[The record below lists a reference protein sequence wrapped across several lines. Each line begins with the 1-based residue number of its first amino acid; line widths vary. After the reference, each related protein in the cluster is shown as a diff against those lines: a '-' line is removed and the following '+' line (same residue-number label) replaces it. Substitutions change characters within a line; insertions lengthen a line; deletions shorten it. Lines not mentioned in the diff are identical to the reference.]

1 MNPPVHPLTPHPGPR
16 LRWGLHQAGD
26 PPAARIERRWRAPV
40 VLALVGT
47 IPAFYA
53 EMLDATPPLPAALAY
68 VLAALTVALALG
80 HTALRSTRPLRHAG
94 LNPLDIVLTLG
105 LLAAAVLPPS
115 MQSPGSLVVR
125 VLVSTLSL
133 VRMLWA
139 MQFLVSRGGLVYM
152 MLLSFGL
159 LGLCGAG
166 FWWLEPSV
174 HSFGDCLWLAFTTAA
189 TVGYGDLVPTVAA
202 SRIFAIFVVLLGFGM
217 VTMVTAA
224 IAATWIETEERRIER
239 QILHDLR
246 KQIDSLRAEIVALR
260 NESRSAARLAAE
272 EREARSKRQPM

>member
-1 MNPPVHPLTPHPGPR
+1 MNPPAHHPELR
-16 LRWGLHQAGD
+16 LRWGLHQAAD
-26 PPAARIERRWRAPV
+26 ITAARIERRWRAPV

-53 EMLDATPPLPAALAY
+53 EMLDAAPPLPAALAY
-68 VLAALTVALALG
+68 VLAAFIVALALG
-80 HTALRSTRPLRHAG
+80 HTALRSARPLRHLG
-94 LNPLDIVLTLG
+94 LNPLDILLTLG

-115 MQSPGSLVVR
+115 VQSPDSLVVR
-125 VLVSTLSL
+125 LLVSTLSL

-139 MQFLVSRGGLVYM
+139 MQFLVSRSGLVYM
-152 MLLSFGL
+152 LLLSFSL

-174 HSFGDCLWLAFTTAA
+174 HSFGDGLWLAFTTAA
-189 TVGYGDLVPTVAA
+189 TVGYGDLVPTVPA

-246 KQIDSLRAEIVALR
+246 KQIDGLRAEIVALR

-272 EREARSKRQPM
+272 DRESASKRQPM

>member
-1 MNPPVHPLTPHPGPR
+1 VQHPLPR
-16 LRWGLHQAGD
+16 LRWGLRQAVD
-26 PPAARIERRWRAPV
+26 PGAARVERHWRAPV
-40 VLALVGT
+40 VLTLVGT

-68 VLAALTVALALG
+68 VLAAAIVALALG
-80 HTALRSTRPLRHAG
+80 HTALRSARTARHLGA
-94 LNPLDIVLTLG
+94 NPLDLLLIIG
-105 LLAAAVLPPS
+105 LLAAAALPPS
-115 MQSPGSLVVR
+115 MQSPGSLIVR
-125 VLVSTLSL
+125 VVVSMLTL

-139 MQFLVSRGGLVYM
+139 MQFLVSRGGLAYLL
-152 MLLSFGL
+152 LLSFSL

-166 FWWLEPSV
+166 FWWLEPTV
-174 HSFGDCLWLAFTTAA
+174 HSFGDGFRLAFTTAA

-272 EREARSKRQPM
+272 DRENASKRQPK

>member
-1 MNPPVHPLTPHPGPR
+1 MNPPAHHPELR
-16 LRWGLHQAGD
+16 LRWGLRQAAD
-26 PPAARIERRWRAPV
+26 VAAARIERRWRAPV

-53 EMLDATPPLPAALAY
+53 EMLDAAPPLPAALAY
-68 VLAALTVALALG
+68 LLAAMIVALALG
-80 HTALRSTRPLRHAG
+80 HTALRSARPLRHLG
-94 LNPLDIVLTLG
+94 LNPLDLLLTLG

-152 MLLSFGL
+152 LLLSFGL

-174 HSFGDCLWLAFTTAA
+174 HSFGDGLWLAFTTAA

-272 EREARSKRQPM
+272 DRESASKRQPM